1 MFGHAILFSEMNP
14 ATAWEAEF
22 NAWYDEEHIPL
33 RVRAPGFISAQRYK
47 LPELNYLA
55 VYEMDSLAALKTPE
69 YDRIKNQ
76 PSELTR
82 RMLGGVSGFTRYLG
96 TEINAVR
103 KPGASPDDAP
113 LLYAV
118 WFDVPPDRMADFD
131 AWYDEDHAPLLMQA
145 PAWLGIRRFDVS
157 VSDPVPYN
165 RLALHYLADRA
176 ALDGPE
182 RAQARATPW
191 RAKLAAEP
199 WFKGSYKV
207 FDRHGARQMAP
218 G

>member
-1 MFGHAILFSEMNP
+1 M
-14 ATAWEAEF
+14 
-22 NAWYDEEHIPL
+22 
-33 RVRAPGFISAQRYK
+33 
-47 LPELNYLA
+47 
-55 VYEMDSLAALKTPE
+55 
-69 YDRIKNQ
+69 
-76 PSELTR
+76 
-82 RMLGGVSGFTRYLG
+82 
-96 TEINAVR
+96 R
-103 KPGASPDDAP
+103 KPDASPEDAP

-118 WFDVPPDRMADFD
+118 WFDVPADRLTDFD

-145 PAWLGIRRFDVS
+145 PAWLGIRRFDVG

-191 RAKLAAEP
+191 RARLAAEP